1 MRRQIKDDV
10 RKNMVMQSF
19 LNTFKI
25 GTNLLFYLLIAQMGV
40 YFDPT
45 QDLMCAQHAL
55 KGK

>member
-1 MRRQIKDDV
+1 
-10 RKNMVMQSF
+10 MQSF

>member
-10 RKNMVMQSF
+10 RKKMVMQSF

-45 QDLMCAQHAL
+45 QDFMCAQHAL